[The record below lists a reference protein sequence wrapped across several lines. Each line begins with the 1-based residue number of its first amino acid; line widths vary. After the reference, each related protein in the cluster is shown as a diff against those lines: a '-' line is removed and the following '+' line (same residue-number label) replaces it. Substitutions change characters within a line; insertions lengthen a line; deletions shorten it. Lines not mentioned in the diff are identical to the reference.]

1 MTFKPDYRQPA
12 LKTFKLVWTVVI
24 FSLTATVSYK
34 IRVPSLSY
42 STMKIAGGLF
52 IIVILWIY
60 IFFQFERKNTY
71 FQIKNGCI
79 TEFRRAIFSTSRNI
93 KVSQIISIQ
102 IEQSIFERLLNL
114 YHIKLKVKTTL
125 PFVQMNFIIN
135 KSTADK
141 LLPLLKINPR
151 KHIKTMRFS
160 FLRVLRHSFL
170 TASPQTIITAAV
182 SVFLLVIFRE
192 DAQILFGIGVVG
204 AVIITLR
211 ALYIVFKIA
220 FINFN
225 FTFELFDNLIRL
237 SKGLFFENIENI
249 NSDNTCAYTIIK
261 PLLAR
266 IFDFSYLKAI
276 GVKSKTVCLC
286 VKTDRLYKLL
296 LKEDFAS
303 KIRTGIFKKVF
314 LSENLIKI
322 EKGIVKKQIM
332 FIPKSAV
339 EGFDYIKLPYFRFY
353 KIKVFASGL
362 NSVVCLGFVR
372 TKNT

>member
-237 SKGLFFENIENI
+237 SKGLVFKNIENI

-266 IFDFSYLKAI
+266 FFDFGYLKAI
-276 GVKSKTVCLC
+276 GVESKTVCLC

-296 LKEDFAS
+296 PKEDFTT

-314 LSENLIKI
+314 LSENFIKI
-322 EKGIVKKQIM
+322 EKGIFKKQIM
-332 FIPKSAV
+332 FIPKIAV

-362 NSVVCLGFVR
+362 NSVVCLGFVQ